1 MVLKPPTKYMH
12 IETLVLNFKPQN
24 LLRIEVATNLTS
36 SFLDYRLVPWPLA
49 IHFRMIDQCFGS

>member
-1 MVLKPPTKYMH
+1 MVLKPPTKYMY

-49 IHFRMIDQCFGS
+49 IRFRMID